1 MTARVLL
8 LASGSGSVLQ
18 ALLDS
23 DVGSAIIAVGSDRP
37 QAVALERGRRA
48 GVDTFVVDFA
58 GFRERADW
66 SRALLDA
73 MERLQP
79 TLVVLAGFMR
89 ILDPLVVQAFR
100 GRIINTHPALLP
112 SFPGTHAIRDALAAG
127 VRVTGCTVHWVD
139 EGVDTGPII
148 DQAAVR
154 VMDDDDEDTL
164 HERVKAVE
172 RELLVSVVTRLVGQ
186 SPNPQVGSDGKGRVD
201 GG

>member
-18 ALLDS
+18 AVLDS
-23 DVGSAIIAVGSDRP
+23 KARSAIVAVGSDRSD
-37 QAVALERGRRA
+37 ALALQRA
-48 GVDTFVVDFA
+48 QHAGIEVFTVDFSDYQ
-58 GFRERADW
+58 ERAAW
-66 SRALLDA
+66 SEALRAAIDHY
-73 MERLQP
+73 QP
-79 TLVVLAGFMR
+79 TLIVLAGFMR
-89 ILDPLVVQAFR
+89 ILDPTTVRAYR

-112 SFPGTHAIRDALAAG
+112 SFPGAHAIRDALAAG

-154 VMDDDDEDTL
+154 VQDGDDEPTL

-172 RELLVSVVTRLVGQ
+172 RDLLVSVVTRLIE
-186 SPNPQVGSDGKGRVD
+186 KAE
-201 GG
+201 

>member
-23 DVGSAIIAVGSDRP
+23 AVRPRIVAVGSDR
-37 QAVALERGRRA
+37 ADAFALERAERA
-48 GVDTFVVDFA
+48 GVAAFTVDFTQYP
-58 GFRERADW
+58 ERAAW
-66 SRALLDA
+66 SEALLAAID
-73 MERLQP
+73 RYHP
-79 TLVVLAGFMR
+79 TLIVLAGFMR
-89 ILDPLVVQAFR
+89 ILDATTVRNYQ

-112 SFPGTHAIRDALAAG
+112 SFPGAHAIRDALTAG

-154 VMDDDDEDTL
+154 VYEGDDEMSL

-172 RELLVSVVTRLVGQ
+172 RELLVSVVARLVEETE
-186 SPNPQVGSDGKGRVD
+186 P
-201 GG
+201 

>member
-23 DVGSAIIAVGSDRP
+23 GVRGAIIAVGSDRP
-37 QAVALERGRRA
+37 QAGALQRAQSA
-48 GVDTFVVDFA
+48 GVETFVVDFD
-58 GFRERADW
+58 GFQERAEW
-66 SRALLDA
+66 SQALLA
-73 MERLQP
+73 TLERYQP
-79 TLVVLAGFMR
+79 TLIVLAGFMR
-89 ILDPLVVQAFR
+89 ILDPSLVQAFR

-112 SFPGTHAIRDALAAG
+112 SFPGAHAVRDALAAG

-148 DQAAVR
+148 DQVAVR
-154 VMDDDDEDTL
+154 VLDDDDAATL

-172 RELLVSVVTRLVGQ
+172 RELLVSVVARLVAQ
-186 SPNPQVGSDGKGRVD
+186 S
-201 GG
+201 